1 MLKFCNIL
9 FLFIISTLT
18 VFPKNTVPV
27 SAAQLYV
34 QNFKDDAIKEM
45 SMYNIPASITL
56 AQGMLESGFGTSD
69 LAVQANNH
77 FGIKCHDEWNG
88 PTFIKT
94 DDQKDECFR
103 KYTTVLDSYTDHSLF
118 LKSRARYAQ
127 LFELNPTDYRGWAK
141 GLKENGYATDPK
153 YTDRLLELIESHEL
167 FKYDLA
173 NQPARRSKNSSA
185 KKETKSNAKSTVTKK
200 EEPIENLIIAAV
212 STENK
217 KTETHSK
224 KTEAREILRLG
235 IVKYI
240 IIKPNDTFLKIAKE
254 TDKDLWQLY
263 KFNDLSPESVL
274 IPGQRLFL
282 QPKSRKAKERLH
294 IVKKGDTMKSISQ
307 FYGIKLKQLY
317 KNNNM
322 MEWEEPVIGQQLYMR
337 ERKK

>member
-9 FLFIISTLT
+9 FLFIICPLT
-18 VFPKNTVPV
+18 VLSENTVPV

-45 SMYNIPASITL
+45 AMYNIPASITL

-94 DDQKDECFR
+94 DDEKDECFR
-103 KYTTVLDSYTDHSLF
+103 KYSTVLDSYTDHSLF

-153 YTDRLLELIESHEL
+153 YTDRLLELIEAHEL

-173 NQPARRSKNSSA
+173 NQPPRRSKTNSA
-185 KKETKSNAKSTVTKK
+185 KKETKSNATITVTKK
-200 EEPIENLIIAAV
+200 EEPLENATITNV
-212 STENK
+212 SKGEKKAETNSV
-217 KTETHSK
+217 KTET
-224 KTEAREILRLG
+224 REILRLG

-240 IIKPNDTFLKIAKE
+240 VIKPNDTFSKIAKE

-274 IPGQRLFL
+274 VPGQRLFL
-282 QPKSRKAKERLH
+282 QPKNKKAKEPFH

-307 FYGIKLKQLY
+307 LYGIKLTQLY
-317 KNNNM
+317 KKNNM